1 MLDVLHGVALPGEA
15 RCSIARYSAVLAAAL
30 DCDTESRARMTSISA
45 RPVGAT
51 PLRGELWSTR
61 ARDWADLMEP
71 AMQQLYVA
79 ILDRIDP
86 CEETTLLDAGCG
98 SGMFCR
104 MASHRGAQVFGF
116 DAAPALLDIARA
128 RVPKGT
134 FDLGDLGSMPYG
146 DAMFDVVT
154 SINSLEYVSSP
165 VAALR
170 EARRLVRGDGLVVVA
185 TWGCS
190 DECEAAAYV
199 EALTAAIPPAHRTP
213 GPFTLSAPGALE
225 ALAEAAGLAPQDS
238 ANVAVEWC
246 FADSTEALD
255 ALLSAGPAVQAIQIA
270 GERRIRE
277 AVVEAIR
284 PFRTARGEYRLE
296 NTFRYLVSQP

>member
-1 MLDVLHGVALPGEA
+1 MLDVVHGVALPGEA
-15 RCSIARYSAVLAAAL
+15 PLLIARYSAFVAAAL
-30 DCDTESRARMTSISA
+30 DCDTESRSRMTSISA
-45 RPVGAT
+45 RLVGAT

-71 AMQQLYVA
+71 VMEQLYVA
-79 ILDRIDP
+79 ILDRVDP
-86 CEETTLLDAGCG
+86 CDETTLLDAGCG

-104 MASHRGAQVFGF
+104 MASHRGARVFGV

-134 FDLGDLGSMPYG
+134 FDFGDLGNMPYD

-154 SINSLEYVSSP
+154 AIDSLEYVPSP

-170 EARRLVRGDGLVVVA
+170 EAHRLVRRGGTAVIA

-190 DECEAAAYV
+190 DQCEAAAYV
-199 EALTAAIPPAHRTP
+199 EAITAAIPPAHRTP

-225 ALAEAAGLAPQDS
+225 ALAEAAGLTPRDS
-238 ANVAVEWC
+238 ANVAVEWR
-246 FADSTEALD
+246 FADSSEALD
-255 ALLSAGPAVQAIQIA
+255 ALLAAGPAVHAIQIV

-277 AVVEAIR
+277 AVAEAIR

-296 NTFRYLVSQP
+296 NTFRYLVSHS